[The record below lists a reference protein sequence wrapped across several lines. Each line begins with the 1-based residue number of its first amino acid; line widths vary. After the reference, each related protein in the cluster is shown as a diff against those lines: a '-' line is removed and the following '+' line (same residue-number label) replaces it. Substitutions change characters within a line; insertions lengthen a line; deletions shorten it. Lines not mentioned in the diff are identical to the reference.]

1 MSKKK
6 KQNLQ
11 KLIAKKQQLQQVA
24 QGAVVSFGES
34 SQIETFQKPESA
46 VVPAPISRPKPS
58 SPSTSSG
65 SPRGYSR
72 GDRALR
78 KTAVSI
84 VVIAALLVTAVIFDQ
99 KSPYLN
105 QFGDWIYWALR
116 LQS

>member
-24 QGAVVSFGES
+24 QGAVVSFSEN
-34 SQIETFQKPESA
+34 SQIETSQKPETA
-46 VVPAPISRPKPS
+46 VQSTPIYRPKPAS
-58 SPSTSSG
+58 
-65 SPRGYSR
+65 
-72 GDRALR
+72 DRALR

>member
-24 QGAVVSFGES
+24 QGAVISFNETAP
-34 SQIETFQKPESA
+34 IEPYRKPEEAIIENASYQ
-46 VVPAPISRPKPS
+46 PKI
-58 SPSTSSG
+58 T
-65 SPRGYSR
+65 R
-72 GDRALR
+72 DRALR

-84 VVIAALLVTAVIFDQ
+84 IVIAILLVVAVIFDK

-105 QFGDWIYWALR
+105 QFGDWLYSALR

>member
-34 SQIETFQKPESA
+34 SQIETFQQPDSA
-46 VVPAPISRPKPS
+46 VVPTPISRPKPAS
-58 SPSTSSG
+58 
-65 SPRGYSR
+65 
-72 GDRALR
+72 DRALR

>member
-24 QGAVVSFGES
+24 QGAVVSFSEN
-34 SQIETFQKPESA
+34 SQIETFQKPETA
-46 VVPAPISRPKPS
+46 VQSAPISRPKPVS
-58 SPSTSSG
+58 
-65 SPRGYSR
+65 
-72 GDRALR
+72 DRALR
-78 KTAVSI
+78 KTAISI
-84 VVIAALLVTAVIFDQ
+84 VVIAALLITAVIFDQ

-105 QFGDWIYWALR
+105 QFGDWIYSALR